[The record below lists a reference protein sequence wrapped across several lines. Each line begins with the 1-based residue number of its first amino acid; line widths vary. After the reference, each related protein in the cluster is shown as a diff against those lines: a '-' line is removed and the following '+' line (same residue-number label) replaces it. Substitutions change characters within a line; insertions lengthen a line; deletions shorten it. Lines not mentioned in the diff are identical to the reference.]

1 MIYETLRWSG
11 INWIP
16 APRFRGGRLCAWMT
30 LQWMCGVLAAP
41 ASLTYRFLLKRTT
54 HLSQERDTIA
64 GEIVALGCDG
74 PRERKLTVMY
84 GRVQNPPPVSVHRA
98 GLEPA
103 HTRPLRS
110 EPYRVI
116 TPLDKAHSAPGG
128 INDPLTPDHYP
139 KRSRRRPI
147 MRPCPGYPR

>member
-16 APRFRGGRLCAWMT
+16 DPPPAFAGVVSFRGGRLCAWMT
-30 LQWMCGVLAAP
+30 LQWMCGILAAP
-41 ASLTYRFLLKRTT
+41 AFLTYRFLLKRTT

-84 GRVQNPPPVSVHRA
+84 
-98 GLEPA
+98 
-103 HTRPLRS
+103 RPL
-110 EPYRVI
+110 YQFIVQV
-116 TPLDKAHSAPGG
+116 
-128 INDPLTPDHYP
+128 
-139 KRSRRRPI
+139 
-147 MRPCPGYPR
+147 